1 MPSRALFSLLA
12 VVLVALSIAPAAFAD
27 GDPASDVLLTD
38 NVFLSYQS
46 PYGSAEGRALEGL
59 AKEAKKQGFPMRV
72 AVITQLADMGS
83 VGGLYGKAQRY
94 ADFLASEITFV
105 YRGTLVVTMS
115 GKPGGFGVHGPGATP
130 AARRALARM
139 KLPSSSLTAAE
150 LARQAAV
157 AMQRVAAA
165 SGHHLATPSGAATK
179 TKSSSHLLRLFL
191 IAALALAALGAGAT
205 LLARWLRGPAPADK
219 QS

>member
-1 MPSRALFSLLA
+1 VLALAAALA
-12 VVLVALSIAPAAFAD
+12 ATAAGTARAD

-46 PYGSAEGRALEGL
+46 PYGSAEGRALEAL
-59 AKEAKKQGFPMRV
+59 AKEAKEQHFPMRV

-105 YRGTLVVTMS
+105 YRGTLVVVMN
-115 GKPGGFGVHGPGATP
+115 GKPGGFGVHGPGAIP

-139 KLPSSSLTAAE
+139 KLPSSSPTAAE
-150 LARQAAV
+150 LARVAAV

-165 SGHHLATPSGAATK
+165 SGHRLATPSAAATK
-179 TKSSSHLLRLFL
+179 TKTSSHLLRLFL
-191 IAALALAALGAGAT
+191 IAALALAVLGAGAT

-219 QS
+219 QG

>member
-1 MPSRALFSLLA
+1 VLTLAAAL
-12 VVLVALSIAPAAFAD
+12 AATAAGTARAD
-27 GDPASDVLLTD
+27 GDPASDVLLSD

-46 PYGSAEGRALEGL
+46 PYGSAEGRALEAL
-59 AKEAKKQGFPMRV
+59 AKEAKQQQFPMRV
-72 AVITQLADMGS
+72 AVITQLAAMGS

-105 YRGTLVVTMS
+105 YRGTLVVAMN

-139 KLPSSSLTAAE
+139 KLPSSSVTAAE
-150 LARQAAV
+150 LARLAAV

-165 SGHHLATPSGAATK
+165 SGHRLSAPSVTATK
-179 TKSSSHLLRLFL
+179 TKTSTHLLRLFL
-191 IAALALAALGAGAT
+191 IAALALAALGVGAT

-219 QS
+219 QG

>member
-1 MPSRALFSLLA
+1 VRRLLLLA
-12 VVLVALSIAPAAFAD
+12 LAAALAGTAAGTARAD
-27 GDPASDVLLTD
+27 GDPASDVLLSD
-38 NVFLSYQS
+38 NVFLSFQS
-46 PYGSAEGRALEGL
+46 PYGSAEGRALEAL
-59 AKEAKKQGFPMRV
+59 AKQAKEKGFPLRV

-105 YRGTLVVTMS
+105 YRGTLVVAMN
-115 GKPGGFGVHGPGATP
+115 GKPGGFGVHGAGATP
-130 AARRALARM
+130 AARRALERM
-139 KLPSSSLTAAE
+139 KLPSSPVTASE
-150 LARQAAV
+150 LARMAAV

-165 SGHHLATPSGAATK
+165 SGHRLTAPSAAATK
-179 TKSSSHLLRLFL
+179 TSSHLLRLFL

-205 LLARWLRGPAPADK
+205 LLARWLRGPSPTDE

>member
-1 MPSRALFSLLA
+1 MPALA
-12 VVLVALSIAPAAFAD
+12 VALAGTAAGTARAD

-46 PYGSAEGRALEGL
+46 PYGSAEGRMLEGL
-59 AKEAKKQGFPMRV
+59 AKEAKRQHFPMRV
-72 AVITQLADMGS
+72 AVITQIADLGAI
-83 VGGLYGKAQRY
+83 GGLYGKAQRY

-105 YRGTLVVTMS
+105 YRGTLVVAMN

-139 KLPSSSLTAAE
+139 KLPHTPLTAAE
-150 LARQAAV
+150 LARLAAT

-165 SGHHLATPSGAATK
+165 SGHHLPTAAATK
-179 TKSSSHLLRLFL
+179 TKTSGRLLRLFL
-191 IAALALAALGAGAT
+191 IAALALAALGGGAT
-205 LLARWLRGPAPADK
+205 LLARWLRGGPAPTD
-219 QS
+219 

>member
-1 MPSRALFSLLA
+1 MLALA
-12 VVLVALSIAPAAFAD
+12 AVLVGTAAGTARAD
-27 GDPASDVLLTD
+27 GDPASDVLLSD
-38 NVFLSYQS
+38 NVFLSFQS
-46 PYGSAEGRALEGL
+46 PYGSAEGRALEAL
-59 AKEAKKQGFPMRV
+59 AKQSKEQGFPLRV
-72 AVITQLADMGS
+72 AVITQIADLGS

-94 ADFLASEITFV
+94 ADFLGSEIRFV
-105 YRGTLVVTMS
+105 YRGTLVVAMN

-130 AARRALARM
+130 AARRALGRM

-150 LARQAAV
+150 LARLAAD

-165 SGHHLATPSGAATK
+165 SGHQLSAPAGATK
-179 TKSSSHLLRLFL
+179 TKTSSRLLRLFL

-219 QS
+219 QG

>member
-1 MPSRALFSLLA
+1 VLALA
-12 VVLVALSIAPAAFAD
+12 VALAGTAAGTARAD
-27 GDPASDVLLTD
+27 GDPASDVLLSD

-46 PYGSAEGRALEGL
+46 PYGSAEGRALEAL
-59 AKEAKKQGFPMRV
+59 AKQAKEQGFPLRV
-72 AVITQLADMGS
+72 AVITQIADLGS

-94 ADFLASEITFV
+94 ADFLASEIRFV
-105 YRGTLVVTMS
+105 YRGTLVVAMN

-130 AARRALARM
+130 AARRALERM

-150 LARQAAV
+150 LARLAAV

-165 SGHHLATPSGAATK
+165 SGHHLSAPAGATK
-179 TKSSSHLLRLFL
+179 TKTSSRLLRLFL
-191 IAALALAALGAGAT
+191 IAALALAALGVGAT

-219 QS
+219 QG

>member
-1 MPSRALFSLLA
+1 MLALAA
-12 VVLVALSIAPAAFAD
+12 VMTGATAGTARAD

-46 PYGSAEGRALEGL
+46 PYGSAEGRVLEGL
-59 AKEAKKQGFPMRV
+59 AKEAKRQRFPMRV
-72 AVITQLADMGS
+72 AVITQIADLGAI
-83 VGGLYGKAQRY
+83 GGLYGKAQRY

-105 YRGTLVVTMS
+105 YRGTLVVAMN

-139 KLPSSSLTAAE
+139 KLPHTPLTAAE
-150 LARQAAV
+150 LARLAAT

-165 SGHHLATPSGAATK
+165 SGHHLSAPSDAATK
-179 TKSSSHLLRLFL
+179 TKTSTHLLRLFL

-205 LLARWLRGPAPADK
+205 LLARWLRGPPAADK
-219 QS
+219 QG

>member
-1 MPSRALFSLLA
+1 VRRLLVLALAAVLA
-12 VVLVALSIAPAAFAD
+12 GTAAGTASAD
-27 GDPASDVLLTD
+27 GDPASDVLLSD
-38 NVFLSYQS
+38 NVFLSFQS
-46 PYGSAEGRALEGL
+46 PYGSAEGRALEAL
-59 AKEAKKQGFPMRV
+59 AKQAKKQGFPMRV

-94 ADFLASEITFV
+94 ADFLASEIRFV

-115 GKPGGFGVHGPGATP
+115 GKPGGFGVHGQGATP
-130 AARRALARM
+130 AARRALERM
-139 KLPSSSLTAAE
+139 KLPSSSPTAAE
-150 LARQAAV
+150 LARLAAV

-165 SGHHLATPSGAATK
+165 SGHHLTAPSATPKTK
-179 TKSSSHLLRLFL
+179 TSSRLLRLFL

-205 LLARWLRGPAPADK
+205 LLARWLRGSLPADK

>member
-1 MPSRALFSLLA
+1 MLALAAALA
-12 VVLVALSIAPAAFAD
+12 GTAAGTARAD
-27 GDPASDVLLTD
+27 GDPASDVLLSD
-38 NVFLSYQS
+38 NVFLSFQS
-46 PYGSAEGRALEGL
+46 PYGSAEGRTLEAL
-59 AKEAKKQGFPMRV
+59 AKQAKTQGFPMRV

-105 YRGTLVVTMS
+105 YRGTLVVAMN

-130 AARRALARM
+130 AARRAVARM
-139 KLPSSSLTAAE
+139 KLPSSSVTAAE
-150 LARQAAV
+150 LARLAAV

-165 SGHHLATPSGAATK
+165 SGHHLSAPSAAATK
-179 TKSSSHLLRLFL
+179 TKTSARLLRIFL

-205 LLARWLRGPAPADK
+205 LLARWLRGPSPADK
-219 QS
+219 QG

>member
-1 MPSRALFSLLA
+1 VRRLLVLALVTALA
-12 VVLVALSIAPAAFAD
+12 GTAAGTARAD
-27 GDPASDVLLTD
+27 GDPASDVLLSD

-46 PYGSAEGRALEGL
+46 PYGSAEGRALEGV
-59 AKEAKKQGFPMRV
+59 AKQAKQQGFPMRV

-105 YRGTLVVTMS
+105 YRGTLVVAMN

-130 AARRALARM
+130 AARRALAGM
-139 KLPSSSLTAAE
+139 KLPSSSPTAAE
-150 LARQAAV
+150 LARAAAV

-165 SGHHLATPSGAATK
+165 SGHHVTIPSGAPTK
-179 TKSSSHLLRLFL
+179 KKTSTRLLDVFL
-191 IAALALAALGAGAT
+191 IAALALAALGGGAT
-205 LLARWLRGPAPADK
+205 LLARWLRGGGPAEA
-219 QS
+219 S

>member
-1 MPSRALFSLLA
+1 VLALATALA
-12 VVLVALSIAPAAFAD
+12 GTAADTARAD
-27 GDPASDVLLTD
+27 GDPASDVLLSD

-46 PYGSAEGRALEGL
+46 PYGSAEGRALEAL
-59 AKEAKKQGFPMRV
+59 ATEAKQRQFPMRV

-94 ADFLASEITFV
+94 ADFLASEIAFV
-105 YRGTLVVTMS
+105 YRGTLVVAMN

-139 KLPSSSLTAAE
+139 KLPSSSVTAGE
-150 LARQAAV
+150 LARRAAV

-165 SGHHLATPSGAATK
+165 SGHHLATPSAAATK
-179 TKSSSHLLRLFL
+179 TKTSARLLRLFL

-219 QS
+219 

>member
-1 MPSRALFSLLA
+1 MLVLAAALAGS
-12 VVLVALSIAPAAFAD
+12 AAGTARAD
-27 GDPASDVLLTD
+27 GDPASDVLLSD

-46 PYGSAEGRALEGL
+46 PYGSAEGRALEAL
-59 AKEAKKQGFPMRV
+59 AKQAKEQGFPLRV
-72 AVITQLADMGS
+72 AVITQIADLGS

-105 YRGTLVVTMS
+105 YRGTLVVAMN

-130 AARRALARM
+130 AARRALERM
-139 KLPSSSLTAAE
+139 KLASSSLSAAE

-165 SGHHLATPSGAATK
+165 SGHHLATPTGAATK
-179 TKSSSHLLRLFL
+179 TKTSTRLLRLFL

-219 QS
+219 QG

>member
-1 MPSRALFSLLA
+1 VRRLFALA
-12 VVLVALSIAPAAFAD
+12 AAAVLVATAAGTARAD

-38 NVFLSYQS
+38 KVFLSYQS

-59 AKEAKKQGFPMRV
+59 ANEAKQQHFPMRV

-83 VGGLYGKAQRY
+83 VGALYGKAQRY
-94 ADFLASEITFV
+94 ADFLASEVAFV
-105 YRGTLVVTMS
+105 YRGTLVVAMN

-139 KLPSSSLTAAE
+139 KLPSSSPTAAE
-150 LARQAAV
+150 LARLAAV

-165 SGHHLATPSGAATK
+165 SGHHLATPSTAATK
-179 TKSSSHLLRLFL
+179 TKTSTHLLRLFL
-191 IAALALAALGAGAT
+191 IAALALAVLGAGAT
-205 LLARWLRGPAPADK
+205 FLARWLRGAEK
-219 QS
+219 QA